1 MIFLEEMMVKP
12 TVRLYI
18 NLLNRKFLFFILLFG
33 VASGCS
39 EGETKFKKGTAS
51 IKPDATRFIPVVL
64 VDGLDEPLQVEF
76 DEQDHV
82 YWIERTGAVKRL
94 HELSGEVEVLA
105 EMPIAPL
112 PAPGLIGFL
121 LDKEFERTRQL
132 YLYYSAEEDSGDIVR
147 LSRFTLNAEDM
158 IDMASE
164 AVLLRIPWEY
174 PDSRHF
180 GGGMVWDDEGNLYLS
195 VGGDS
200 QATQYSPVT
209 FTNADGRGEDAARTA
224 GNTNDF
230 RGSILRIQPQPDGS
244 YTIPEGNLFPE
255 GMPKT
260 KPEIFVMG
268 NRNPWRLSIDSETG
282 YLHWGEVGPDAG
294 VDSKQF
300 GPMGFDEFN
309 IAKEAG
315 NYGWPFV
322 IGENKPYNRYDHTTG
337 TFMAPIDPKVPINDS
352 PNNTGLRELPP
363 AKPALLAYPYKVS
376 EEWPVLGSAA
386 RSAVGGPIFR
396 AVDFDQDAPRVF
408 PDYYEGKW
416 LVTDYVRNWIMVI
429 AMNEE
434 RTEVESIEPLVPLDQ
449 LSHKQPLDM
458 DFGPSGDLYLIE
470 YGADNQGRLSK
481 IRYNAGNR
489 APVAIANAEPLT
501 GRIPLQVRLSA
512 HDSKDYDGDDL
523 DYSWSITPAAG
534 GEPQRY
540 TQQNP
545 SASIERPGKYYSV
558 LTASDSSGASDNDT
572 LEILAGNERPK
583 VDFDIVN
590 GNRSFYFPGE
600 TIAYKVRATD
610 YEDGSLQDGGIP
622 SNELSVT
629 TEYIPSG
636 ITFEQLTAFKAEG
649 KIRPNVKVRHLQ
661 AQSLITKNNC
671 VACHRV
677 NEALVG
683 PSFLEIA
690 KRYADDAAVFE
701 KLSKS
706 IIEGGSGKWGA
717 ISMPPHPMLTKTETV
732 QLIDYILDL
741 SASEEGKKSL
751 PIEGE
756 FKTIAYE
763 PSATDGNRLLR
774 FYAPEFEMGSY
785 LLHASYTD
793 GGNSEVAGLEL
804 TGDSTVLL
812 RYPLLP
818 PEAADVLPEEGIS
831 YTPSTDDPGFI
842 FTGKGSYIGFNTI
855 DLTGINTIKIGAITR
870 FWHWSHFIGATVEI
884 RLGSPT
890 GKLIGEPYQRVAPNT
905 VEGDGPFFNEDW
917 EEPISMDVSEVNGI
931 HDVYIVVHNS
941 EAKDSDALIIMTG
954 IGFEQ

>member
-1 MIFLEEMMVKP
+1 MVVTP
-12 TVRLYI
+12 IVGLNN

-33 VASGCS
+33 VVSGCS
-39 EGETKFKKGTAS
+39 EGETKFEEGTGAV
-51 IKPDATRFIPVVL
+51 KPDPTRFIPEVL

-82 YWIERTGAVKRL
+82 YWIERTGAVKRVN
-94 HELSGEVEVLA
+94 ELSGEVEVLA
-105 EMPIAPL
+105 EIPIAKI

-121 LDKEFERTRQL
+121 LDKNFERTRQL
-132 YLYYSAEEDSGDIVR
+132 FLYYSAEEDKGEIVR
-147 LSRFTLNAEDM
+147 LSRFTLNADDK

-164 AVLLRIPWEY
+164 AVLLRVPWEY
-174 PDSRHF
+174 PDSHHF
-180 GGGMVWDDEGNLYLS
+180 GGGMAWDNEGNLYLS
-195 VGGDS
+195 IGGDS
-200 QATQYSPVT
+200 QATQYSPLT
-209 FTNADGRGEDAARTA
+209 FTNPNGRGEDAARTA

-255 GMPKT
+255 GIPKT
-260 KPEIFVMG
+260 RPEIFVMG

-309 IAKEAG
+309 VAREAG
-315 NYGWPFV
+315 NYGWPFM
-322 IGENKPYNRYDHTTG
+322 IGKNQPYNRYDHATG
-337 TFMAPIDPKVPINDS
+337 TFIAPFDPKAPINDS

-363 AKPALLAYPYKVS
+363 AKPALIAYPYKVS
-376 EEWPVLGSAA
+376 ETFPILGSAA

-396 AVDFDQDAPRVF
+396 AADFKPDAPRVF

-458 DFGPSGDLYLIE
+458 DFGPSGDLYFIE
-470 YGADNQGRLSK
+470 YGTGNQGRLSK
-481 IRYNAGNR
+481 IRHNAGNR

-501 GRIPLQVRLSA
+501 GLIPLQIRLFS
-512 HDSKDYDGDDL
+512 HDSKDFDGDDL

-534 GEPQRY
+534 GEAQLY
-540 TQQNP
+540 AQQNP
-545 SASIERPGKYYSV
+545 LATIERPGKYNGV
-558 LTASDSSGASDNDT
+558 LTVSDPTGASDNDT

-583 VDFDIVN
+583 VDLDIVK

-600 TIAYKVRATD
+600 TIEYKVRISD
-610 YEDGSLQDGGIP
+610 KEDGRWQDGGIAP
-622 SNELSVT
+622 DEMSVT
-629 TEYIPSG
+629 AEYISSG
-636 ITFEQLTAFKAEG
+636 ITMKQLSVFKAEG
-649 KIRPNVKVRHLQ
+649 KIRPDVGVRHLQ

-671 VACHRV
+671 IACHRID
-677 NEALVG
+677 APLVG
-683 PSFLEIA
+683 PSFMDIA
-690 KRYADDAAVFE
+690 QRYKENTAVFE
-701 KLSKS
+701 ELSGS
-706 IIEGGSGKWGA
+706 IIEGSSGKWAGVA
-717 ISMPPHPMLTKTETV
+717 IPMPPNPMLTKTETV
-732 QLIDYILDL
+732 PIINYILDL
-741 SASEEGKKSL
+741 SASKNGKESL
-751 PIEGE
+751 PIGGN
-756 FKTIAYE
+756 FKTIAHE
-763 PSATDGNRLLR
+763 PSVTGGGRLTR
-774 FYAPEFEMGSY
+774 FYSPPFEMGSY

-793 GGNSEVAGLEL
+793 EGNSKMAGLEL
-804 TGDSTVLL
+804 TGDDIVLL

-842 FTGKGSYIGFNTI
+842 FTGKGSYIGFRNI
-855 DLTGINTIKIGAITR
+855 DLTGIKTISIGAITR

-884 RLGSPT
+884 RLGSQT
-890 GKLIGEPYQRVAPNT
+890 GKLVGKPYKRIRPVTA
-905 VEGDGPFFNEDW
+905 EGDGPFFNEDW
-917 EEPISMDVSEVNGI
+917 EKPISIDVSEVNGI

-941 EAKDSDALIIMTG
+941 EAKESDALIIMTG
-954 IGFEQ
+954 IGFEH